1 MSETSLDGKVVVI
14 TGGGTGIGA
23 ATARRYASEGAKVVV
38 LGRRLEPLQTVAA
51 ETGAL
56 PIATDASDGAQVR
69 AALAQVVSEFG
80 GIDVVVANAG
90 GHGLSTV
97 EETSDEE
104 WAAAFQTNVTTAFVI
119 AREALPELIKRKGQ
133 IVIVSSLAGVFAG
146 PGVAGYT
153 VGKHA
158 LIGLTKSLARD
169 YGKHGV
175 RVNAVCPGW
184 VRTPMADG
192 EMDDLL
198 AIRPELKDRVSAYA
212 KVTDNV
218 PLHRAAEPEEIAS
231 VIRFLGSAESSIMTG
246 NTILA
251 DGGAHIVDLPTIA
264 FDNPNA

>member
-1 MSETSLDGKVVVI
+1 MSEASVDGKVVVI

-23 ATARRYASEGAKVVV
+23 ATARRYASEGAKVAV
-38 LGRRLEPLQTVAA
+38 LGRRIEPLQAVAD
-51 ETGAL
+51 EIGAL
-56 PIATDASDGAQVR
+56 AIATDASDAAQVR
-69 AALAQVVSEFG
+69 SALERVANEFG
-80 GIDVVVANAG
+80 RIDVVVANAG

-97 EETSDEE
+97 GETSDEE
-104 WAAAFQTNVTTAFVI
+104 WETAFSTNVTTAFVVV
-119 AREALPELIKRKGQ
+119 REALPELLKSKGQ

-169 YGKHGV
+169 YGKHGI

-192 EMDDLL
+192 EMDALMS
-198 AIRPELKDRVSAYA
+198 IRPEIADRASAYA

-218 PLHRAAEPEEIAS
+218 PLHRVAEPEEIAS
-231 VIRFLGSAESSIMTG
+231 IIRFLGSDESSIMTG